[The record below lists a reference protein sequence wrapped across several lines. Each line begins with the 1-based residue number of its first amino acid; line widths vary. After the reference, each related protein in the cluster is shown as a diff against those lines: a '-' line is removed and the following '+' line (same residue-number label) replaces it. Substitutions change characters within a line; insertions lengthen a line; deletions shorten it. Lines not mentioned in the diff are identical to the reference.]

1 MKILLID
8 DKANYG
14 WKQLIAKVFPVNGI
28 SIDTALDYDS
38 AMSNLKNK
46 YDIIFLDVRLT
57 AKDHINHKAEEF
69 SGYKILKEIRKEF
82 TAINFSTPIILLTA
96 SNKIWN
102 IDAFRNYGVDAYY
115 IKEHPNYVFDKE
127 TSKHNYYNLK
137 ENFKG
142 LLEVGS
148 RRNRIWN
155 LSTAI
160 IYKLEGHKYFKN
172 RNGNDNIKNR
182 IEDKLK
188 LGYATLFKSQTSI
201 EKEILLE
208 DNQALTFIIFFS
220 IFEEISK
227 SYSKNSNWDHNYNF
241 TGNWEFMNGKKF
253 ISKIDETI
261 YVNPSWVS
269 GDYIE
274 KEYSHVSKIPE
285 KYIDGQIN
293 LSEQIYAIIYHYE
306 IAQAKNKFKEINRF
320 RNEIDYIH
328 SSVHAIYNSN
338 LNDNRQND
346 KKFDMIV
353 KTLELI
359 IEILKKPDRI

>member
-8 DKANYG
+8 DNANYG
-14 WKQLIAKVFPVNGI
+14 WKQLIAKVFPYQGI
-28 SIDTALDYDS
+28 SIDPALDYDS
-38 AMSNLKNK
+38 ALSNLKIK

-57 AKDHINHKAEEF
+57 AEDHINHKVEEF
-69 SGYKILKEIRKEF
+69 TGYKILKKIRKEF

-115 IKEHPNYVFDKE
+115 IKEHPNYIFDKE
-127 TSKHNYYNLK
+127 TSKQNYKNLK

-148 RRNRIWN
+148 RRNRIWD
-155 LSTAI
+155 LSAAI
-160 IYKLEGHKYFKN
+160 ISKLEGHKYFKN
-172 RNGNDNIKNR
+172 GSGNDNIKDR

-220 IFEEISK
+220 VFEEISK
-227 SYSKNSNWDHNYNF
+227 AYSKNSNWDNNYNF
-241 TGNWEFMNGKKF
+241 TGNWEFKNGKKF
-253 ISKIDETI
+253 ISKKDGTI
-261 YVNPSWVS
+261 FVNPVRES
-269 GDYIE
+269 GNYIE
-274 KEYSHVSKIPE
+274 KEYSPESKIPE
-285 KYIDGQIN
+285 KYIDGKIN
-293 LSEQIYAIIYHYE
+293 LSEQIYAIIYNYE
-306 IAQAKNKFKEINRF
+306 ISNSQYKFKKLNDF
-320 RNEIDYIH
+320 RNKIDYIH
-328 SSVHAIYNSN
+328 SSLQAIYNSN
-338 LNDNRQND
+338 LNDNCHND
-346 KKFDMIV
+346 DKFNMTV

-359 IEILKKPDRI
+359 IEILKRPNRI

>member
-14 WKQLIAKVFPVNGI
+14 WKQLIAKVFPVQGI
-28 SIDTALDYDS
+28 SIDAALDYDS
-38 AMSNLKNK
+38 ALSNLKNK
-46 YDIIFLDVRLT
+46 YDIIFLDVRLN
-57 AKDHINHKAEEF
+57 AKDHINQKVEEF

-115 IKEHPNYVFDKE
+115 IKEHPNYILDKE
-127 TSKHNYYNLK
+127 TSKHNYHNLK

-148 RRNRIWN
+148 RRNRIWD

-160 IYKLEGHKYFKN
+160 ISKLGGHKYFKN
-172 RNGNDNIKNR
+172 GNGNDNIKNR

-227 SYSKNSNWDHNYNF
+227 SYSKNSNWDHIYNF
-241 TGNWEFMNGKKF
+241 TGNWQFRNGKKF
-253 ISKIDETI
+253 ISSLDETI
-261 YVNPSWVS
+261 YVNPVWES
-269 GDYIE
+269 DNYIE
-274 KEYSHVSKIPE
+274 KKYSQESKIPE
-285 KYIDGQIN
+285 KYINGQIN
-293 LSEQIYAIIYHYE
+293 LSEQIYAIIYHFE
-306 IAQAKNKFKEINRF
+306 VAQAKSIFKDINHF
-320 RNEIDYIH
+320 RNKIAYIH
-328 SSVHAIYNSN
+328 SSVKGIYKSN

-346 KKFDMIV
+346 EKFNMIV

-359 IEILKKPDRI
+359 IEILKKPD